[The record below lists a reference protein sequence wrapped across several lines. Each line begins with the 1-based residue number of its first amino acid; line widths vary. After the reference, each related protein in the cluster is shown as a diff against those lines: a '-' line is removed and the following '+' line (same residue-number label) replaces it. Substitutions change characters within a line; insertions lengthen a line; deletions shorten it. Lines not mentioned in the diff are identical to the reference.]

1 MWPPIFQFSALVV
14 IIVAGLFVRNNG
26 LQNLSLVDR
35 SRLFKTVFN
44 FFNVNRKTMVYY
56 RKKDES
62 QVNAKFTKRQRL

>member
-1 MWPPIFQFSALVV
+1 MWTPIFQFSALVV

-26 LQNLSLVDR
+26 LQNLSVVDQF
-35 SRLFKTVFN
+35 RLSQTKFN
-44 FFNVNRKTMVYY
+44 FFNSNRKTIVYF